1 MSTDPAATTSDP
13 RAIESWLALAGE
25 WQQALASWTNWWI
38 NAGHTL
44 PSSRPSSGLSA
55 PSPFDTDRLAAL
67 HASFAPRVQA
77 LWAQAAHATPID
89 NDRRFASKAWREQP
103 YFAWLAQSY
112 RLYAEYLT
120 ALAALAQLPPDER
133 RRLEFSVRQFIDA
146 LAPTNF
152 PATNPDV
159 LARAIETEGA
169 SIVEGLRNLV
179 GDVAKGR
186 ITMSDESA
194 FEVGRNLAVT
204 PGSVVLRNDLI
215 ELIQYDA
222 TTPRVARR
230 PLLMVPPCIN
240 KYYILDLQPKNS
252 FVRHAVAQGHT
263 VFMISWRNVPAEL
276 GTLDWDDYLAQGVL
290 AALTAAKAI
299 SRSRDVNVL
308 GFCVGGTLLACAL
321 GVLAAR
327 NDRSAA
333 SATFLTTMLDFM
345 DPGEIGVFVTREM
358 LASREAQLRAGQR
371 VHGSELA
378 GAFAS
383 LRANDLVWNY
393 VVDNYLK
400 GRKPPAFDLLYWN
413 GDSANLPGPMY
424 AYYIRN
430 LYLENRLRE
439 PNALTM
445 LSEKID
451 LSRID
456 CPAYVYASREDH
468 IVPWRS
474 AFRTLDLVG
483 GETTFVL
490 GASGH
495 IAGVVNPPEANK
507 RNYWTHEARESS
519 PDEWFAKASSHPGSW
534 WPHWYAWLAQ
544 HRGGERRAPKRVGN
558 ATYRPVAP
566 APGDYVREKV

>member
-1 MSTDPAATTSDP
+1 MAVPEPHT
-13 RAIESWLALAGE
+13 IESWLALAAQ
-25 WQQALASWTNWWI
+25 WQQALQSWTAWW
-38 NAGHTL
+38 AGAGRTV
-44 PSSRPSSGLSA
+44 PGAEASA
-55 PSPFDTDRLAAL
+55 VATTIRAPFDAEGVAAL
-67 HASFAPRVQA
+67 HAAFAPRVQA
-77 LWAQAAHATPID
+77 LWAAPAQARAPAD
-89 NDRRFASKAWREQP
+89 DRRFASAAWRERP

-112 RLYAEYLT
+112 RLYGEFLT
-120 ALAALAQLPPDER
+120 ALASIAQLPPDEKK
-133 RRLEFSVRQFIDA
+133 RLEFSVRQFVDA
-146 LAPTNF
+146 IAPTNF

-169 SIVEGLRNLV
+169 SVVDGLRNLAA
-179 GDVAKGR
+179 DVAKGR

-230 PLLMVPPCIN
+230 PLLIVPPCIN
-240 KYYILDLQPKNS
+240 KYYILDLKPANS
-252 FVRHAVAQGHT
+252 FVRHAVEQGHT

-276 GTLDWDDYLAQGVL
+276 GTLSWDDYLAQGVL
-290 AALTAAKAI
+290 AALTAVKAI
-299 SRSRDVNVL
+299 SRSRDVNTL

-321 GVLAAR
+321 AVLAAR
-327 NDRSAA
+327 NDTSA
-333 SATFLTTMLDFM
+333 SSVTFLTTMLDFA
-345 DPGEIGVFVTREM
+345 DPGEIGVYVSRQM
-358 LASREAQLRAGQR
+358 LAAREAQLAAGQR

-383 LRANDLVWNY
+383 LRPNDLVWNY

-424 AYYIRN
+424 AYYIRQ

-439 PNALTM
+439 RGALTM
-445 LSEKID
+445 LGEKID
-451 LSRID
+451 LSRVAL
-456 CPAYVYASREDH
+456 PAYVYASRDDH

-495 IAGVVNPPEANK
+495 IAGVVNAPEAHK
-507 RNYWTHEARESS
+507 RNYWTHDGRERST
-519 PDEWFAKASSHPGSW
+519 DAWVANATSHTGSW
-534 WPHWYAWLAQ
+534 WPHWYRWLAQ
-544 HRGGERRAPKRVGN
+544 HRGGERAAPKRTGN
-558 ATYRPVAP
+558 ATHRPLAR
-566 APGDYVREKV
+566 APGEYVVERVS